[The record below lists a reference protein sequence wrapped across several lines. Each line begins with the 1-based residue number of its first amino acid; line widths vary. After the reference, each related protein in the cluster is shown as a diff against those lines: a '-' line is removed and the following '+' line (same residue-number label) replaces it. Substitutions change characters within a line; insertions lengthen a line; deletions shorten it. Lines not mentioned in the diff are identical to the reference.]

1 MGIVFEFAVGLGKV
15 LVCMTD
21 LNAASE
27 YIEGKAF
34 RNTLYSYIQ
43 STDFAPSEYLTW
55 EAMVKLFHE
64 TEDMKDIKGVKNNS
78 DYRVQ

>member
-1 MGIVFEFAVGLGKV
+1 
-15 LVCMTD
+15 MTD